1 MFWNPAPP
9 KFICAPFVMKDTLF
23 PKYQI
28 KLAHLCK
35 ENLLDELHNVVDYHG
50 SPKQFSL
57 LCHSLPMIPDF
68 ETFATDPGG
77 IPDIWDAWFDEVF
90 LPLENIQSAGSL
102 PDGLEENQ
110 VPQDEIQDLNRVVL
124 DEGLNTTD
132 LDHKVAKPTQ
142 TLTECRNHRAF
153 KWCRRGALHI
163 KLGCLNQALEDLN
176 ATFTIISTRTDA
188 MMISRIQ
195 HFNSSKWMQALEDF
209 SLLLKQEPGN
219 ARARHSRFAAV
230 AHVSLGLI
238 CMLNMDR
245 HYEAIKKFRN
255 ALKEDPIYLKAYVCR
270 ARAYYNALRDYS
282 ITLLLGCKT
291 ELELK
296 VLINSGL
303 LYVELN
309 DYDSALQ

>member
-1 MFWNPAPP
+1 
-9 KFICAPFVMKDTLF
+9 
-23 PKYQI
+23 
-28 KLAHLCK
+28 
-35 ENLLDELHNVVDYHG
+35 
-50 SPKQFSL
+50 
-57 LCHSLPMIPDF
+57 MIPDF

-176 ATFTIISTRTDA
+176 AAISPEPHLLDA
-188 MMISRIQ
+188 YW
-195 HFNSSKWMQALEDF
+195 H
-209 SLLLKQEPGN
+209 
-219 ARARHSRFAAV
+219 RH
-230 AHVSLGLI
+230 
-238 CMLNMDR
+238 C
-245 HYEAIKKFRN
+245 
-255 ALKEDPIYLKAYVCR
+255 IYLLRNDPDR
-270 ARAYYNALRDYS
+270 ALDD
-282 ITLLLGCKT
+282 
-291 ELELK
+291 
-296 VLINSGL
+296 
-303 LYVELN
+303 LN
-309 DYDSALQ
+309 FIVKNNKKHADLHHHFYKD